1 MKKLTLRNYVG
12 YTAGDMANNLAF
24 ALCPKAFIAQ
34 RYRMHA
40 DLSSDFVQAVTTK
53 KHHNTN
59 FMHFE
64 GSGRKEHTAW
74 HARCL
79 NAREDGPKY

>member
-1 MKKLTLRNYVG
+1 
-12 YTAGDMANNLAF
+12 
-24 ALCPKAFIAQ
+24 
-34 RYRMHA
+34 MHA
-40 DLSSDFVQAVTTK
+40 DLSSDFVQAVTTE

-64 GSGRKEHTAW
+64 GSGRKEHTTW

-79 NAREDGPKY
+79 NAREDGLEY